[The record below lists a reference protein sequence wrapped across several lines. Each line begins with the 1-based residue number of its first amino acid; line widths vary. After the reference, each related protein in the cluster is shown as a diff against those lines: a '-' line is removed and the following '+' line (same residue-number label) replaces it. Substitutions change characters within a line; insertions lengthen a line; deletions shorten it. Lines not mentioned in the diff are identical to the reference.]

1 MSGDICD
8 TKTLEVEV
16 QSNGIIRD
24 SVGRII
30 ARLVEGVSYDTLGKL
45 PECACGGSLVTAAE
59 QYIGK
64 CEECVPK

>member
-1 MSGDICD
+1 MGDHCPSTVI
-8 TKTLEVEV
+8 EVEV

-30 ARLVEGVSYDTLGKL
+30 ATLVEGVSYDTLGKL

-59 QYIGK
+59 RYIGK
-64 CEECVPK
+64 CENCVPK